1 MKTTTTKLRRVLV
14 SLSLL
19 LAAVSFAQTT
29 GKITGTIVDKDTK
42 EPIPGVNVLVEGT
55 TLGAATDFDGK
66 YVILRVPPGKHSLRA
81 SQIGYQNVVQREVE
95 VLTDLTTTINFSL
108 SQETV
113 AVGEEV
119 VVIAERPIIRKDL
132 TSSEARVQAEE
143 ISRIPVQEVADVIN
157 LQAGIVRDAGGGIHI
172 RGGRSTE
179 VAYVVDGIR
188 ITDDFTR
195 GQSLQVEN
203 ESIQELQVVSGTFNA
218 EYGQAMSGIINIV
231 TKTGGNNFHG
241 NFETWVSDYLSPRKE
256 IFYNID
262 DINFLDNYNFQGSL
276 SGPIMKDRITF
287 FATARRWNDDGWLY
301 GQNIFSPQG
310 FIRNDSNFAV
320 LGDGKP
326 APMNF
331 RKRWSGQA
339 SLEWRLSGPLK
350 LKLSALGSTE
360 DKNNYN
366 HFFKFNPLGDRGDI
380 EKGGTLVANF
390 THAVTPRTFYEIK
403 GAYKYNE
410 LVSRLYEDPFD
421 SRYVDPRLL
430 NAGLFQFASSGTDLG
445 RFQRST
451 RSWLGK
457 FDLTSQVS
465 NRHQVKAGF
474 EAQFDQVF
482 LEDISLV
489 PATDANGQQ
498 IQPFRPEIRPTS
510 ETTHDRFTRKP
521 RTLSAYAQ
529 DKIEYESLI
538 INVGLRLDVF
548 EARGRVPVDLED
560 PNIFNPFKLNHI
572 YKDLNNDGVIGLS
585 EQTDGNRLTLAEREA
600 FWYRDTGKKYQLSP
614 RLGVAYPIT
623 ERGVIHF
630 SYGIFQQ
637 IPEYEQ
643 LYRRDELKVSDA
655 AGTQGPFGNPDLNPQ
670 RTTMYELGLQQ
681 QISDDIGIDIT
692 GFYRDIRDW
701 ISTGAPLPTAL
712 AGVAYARKINRD
724 FANVRGVTLSA
735 NRRLANKFSFNIDY
749 TFQVVQGTNSTPEE
763 EFFAQQGGA
772 EPTRALTP
780 LDWDQR
786 HALNA
791 SIFVGDKDWGVSLI
805 ERLNSGQ
812 PYTPSI
818 VTGTQTGRNVIS
830 GLEQNSRNKPN
841 RFTIDLSGFKNF
853 KFGLF
858 DVQVFAKVFN
868 ALDAKNPINVFTD
881 TGKPDVTLFQNQP
894 GAASGIFVVPDFYS
908 EPRRVQFGAKVSF

>member
-1 MKTTTTKLRRVLV
+1 MRTITTYLKGAIASLGVLI
-14 SLSLL
+14 
-19 LAAVSFAQTT
+19 ATAGFAQTT
-29 GKITGTIVDKDTK
+29 GKITGTIIDKATK
-42 EPIPGVNVLVEGT
+42 EGLPGANVIVAGT
-55 TLGAATDFDGK
+55 TLGAVTDFDGK
-66 YVILRVPPGKHSLRA
+66 FVILRVPPGKHNVRA
-81 SQIGYQNVVQREVE
+81 QLIGYQPVVQQSVE
-95 VLTDLTTTINFSL
+95 VLTDLTTTLNFTL
-108 SQETV
+108 SQE
-113 AVGEEV
+113 AVNIGEEV
-119 VVIAERPIIRKDL
+119 VVVAERPIIRKDL

-157 LQAGIVRDAGGGIHI
+157 LQAGITRDAGGGIHI

-179 VAYVVDGIR
+179 VAYVVDGVR
-188 ITDDFTR
+188 ITDDYTR
-195 GQSLQVEN
+195 GQSFQVEN

-218 EYGQAMSGIINIV
+218 EYGQAMSGLINIV
-231 TKTGGNNFHG
+231 TKTGGNDFHG
-241 NFETWVSDYLSPRKE
+241 NFEAWVSDYLSPRQE

-262 DINFLDNYNFQGSL
+262 DVNFFDNYNFQGSL
-276 SGPIMKDRITF
+276 SGPIIKDRLTF

-301 GQNIFSPQG
+301 GRNVYSPQG
-310 FIRNDSNFAV
+310 FIRGDTNFAV
-320 LGDGKP
+320 PGDGKP
-326 APMNF
+326 VPMNF
-331 RKRWSGQA
+331 RKRWSGQT
-339 SLEWRLSGPLK
+339 SVEWRLSGPFK
-350 LKLSALGSTE
+350 LKLSALGSME

-366 HFFKFNPLGDRGDI
+366 HFFKLNPLGDRSDD
-380 EKGGTLVANF
+380 EKGGTIVANL
-390 THAVTPRTFYEIK
+390 THAVTARTFYEIK

-410 LVSRLYEDPFD
+410 LVSRLYENPED

-430 NAGLFQFASSGTDLG
+430 NAGAFAFALSGTDLG

-451 RSWLGK
+451 QSWLGK
-457 FDLTSQVS
+457 FDLTSQIS
-465 NRHQVKAGF
+465 NRHQVKAGI
-474 EAQFDQVF
+474 EAQFDEVF
-482 LEDISLV
+482 LEDIQLV
-489 PATDANGQQ
+489 PASDANGQQ
-498 IQPFRPEIRPTS
+498 IQPFRPEIRPAS

-521 RTLSAYAQ
+521 RTLAAYAQ

-538 INVGLRLDVF
+538 INVGLRLDIF

-560 PNIFNPFKLNHI
+560 PNIFNPFKLNHL
-572 YKDLNNDGVIGLS
+572 YKDLNNDGVIGLA
-585 EQTDGNRLTLAEREA
+585 EQTDGNLLTLAEREA
-600 FWYRDTGKKYQLSP
+600 FWYRETGKKYQVSP

-681 QISDDIGIDIT
+681 QVSDNIGVDVT
-692 GFYRDIRDW
+692 GFYRDIREW
-701 ISTGAPLPTAL
+701 ISTGQPLPTAR

-724 FANVRGVTLSA
+724 FANVRGVVLSA
-735 NRRLANKFSFNIDY
+735 NRQLANKFSFNIDY
-749 TFQVVQGTNSTPEE
+749 TFQIVQGTNSTPEE

-772 EPTRALTP
+772 EPTRSLTP

-791 SIFVGDKDWGVSLI
+791 TIFVGDKNWGVSMI

-818 VTGTQTGRNVIS
+818 VTGTRTGRNVLS

-841 RFTIDLSGFKNF
+841 RFTVDLNGFKNL
-853 KFGLF
+853 KLGAF
-858 DVQVFAKVFN
+858 DVQVFARAYN
-868 ALDAKNPINVFTD
+868 LLDARNPVNIFPD
-881 TGKPDVTLFQNQP
+881 TGKPDVTVFQNQP
-894 GAASGIFVVPDFYS
+894 GAAAGIFVVPDFYS
-908 EPRRVQFGAKVSF
+908 EPRRVLFGAKMSF